1 MVACD
6 AAFQTFGECGVSFY
20 TGVPDSLLKSFC
32 AYLSD
37 HCKPGSHVISA
48 NEGGS
53 IAMAAGHYLATGEL
67 PLVYMQNSGLGNAVN
82 PLISLAD
89 ADVYGVPMLL
99 LIGWR
104 GEPGKKDEPQ
114 HRKMGGATL
123 PLLDAMSIRHAVMP
137 TDLQEAQALIRK
149 AAATAIQTDAP
160 FAIVVPKGAFDAYA
174 LESTT
179 EQPYPASREN
189 AIDTLLGTF
198 PSDTAI
204 VSTTGMASREL
215 FELRVKR
222 GESHDA
228 DFLTVGSMGHSSQIA
243 LGVALRQPGRHVV
256 CLDGDGAMMMHL
268 GALTTVGSLAP
279 KNFTHVLLNNGAH
292 DSVGGQPTVGFDVDL
307 CGVAKACGYTHVATT
322 SDLTALPE
330 IMETMLA
337 APGPRFLEVRVRKGA
352 RSDIGR
358 PTRTPQQCKAAL
370 MRFLGK

>member
-1 MVACD
+1 VVACD
-6 AAFQTFGECGVSFY
+6 AAFAAFGECGVSFF

-37 HCKPGSHVISA
+37 HCKPDSHVISA

-53 IAMAAGHYLATGEL
+53 IAIAAGHYLATGEL

-137 TDLQEAQALIRK
+137 TDPKEAEAVIRK
-149 AAATAIQTDAP
+149 AAATAMETDAP
-160 FAIVVPKGAFDAYA
+160 FAIVVPKGAFDAYT
-174 LESTT
+174 LEGTT
-179 EQPYPASREN
+179 EQPYSASRED
-189 AIDTLLGTF
+189 AIDALLGTF
-198 PSDTAI
+198 PSETAI

-243 LGVALRQPGRHVV
+243 LGVALGQPGRHVV

-307 CGVAKACGYTHVATT
+307 CAVAKACGYTHVAST
-322 SDLTALPE
+322 SDLTALPK

-337 APGPRFLEVRVRKGA
+337 APGPRFLEVRVRTGA

-358 PTRTPQQCKAAL
+358 PTRTPQQCKEAL
-370 MRFLGK
+370 MRFLGE